1 MNAATD
7 EARPVP
13 APASGARPGPAE
25 KVRSPRAG
33 TARPTPPWKRRLVF
47 TRLGRWYTGLTI
59 GIGLAAV
66 NTGNNLLFL
75 VLGLLL
81 ASIVVSGILSEQ
93 SLQRLRVERHLPA
106 SATVGQP
113 ALIGLW
119 ARNEKPRAASFSL
132 ELREKGSDLEGRG
145 FLVVLAA
152 GQAAEVAY
160 RFTPT
165 RRGRHHFAQI
175 EVATKAPFGLF
186 EKSRPID
193 SAAELIV
200 FPRKVDAPLVEARSL
215 AREGERPQDR
225 AGQGLEVHS
234 LRDHRQGEDARTIHW
249 KSTARAG
256 KLIGV
261 DREQERR
268 RRVCVVLDHR
278 TLSGAALDGA
288 VERAA
293 ALVESELDSGSE
305 VALALCGA
313 GLAAGSGEA
322 HLHAALTLLALVE
335 HSPGAPAPAPD
346 PHAAA
351 LVAA

>member
-1 MNAATD
+1 MAAAGGSTS
-7 EARPVP
+7 AAALPVQP
-13 APASGARPGPAE
+13 A
-25 KVRSPRAG
+25 
-33 TARPTPPWKRRLVF
+33 PPWKRRLVF
-47 TRLGRWYTGLTI
+47 TRLGRWYTGLTV
-59 GIGLAAV
+59 GIGFAAV

-93 SLQRLRVERHLPA
+93 SLRLLRVERHLPS
-106 SATVGQP
+106 SATAGQP

-119 ARNEKPRAASFSL
+119 ARNGKRRAASFSL
-132 ELREKGSDLEGRG
+132 ELREKGGDVVGRG

-152 GQAAEVAY
+152 GQSAEIAY
-160 RFTPT
+160 RFTPL
-165 RRGRHHFAQI
+165 RRGRHDFAQL

-193 SAAELIV
+193 APAELIV
-200 FPRKVDAPLVEARSL
+200 FPRKVEAPEMEARSL

-234 LRDHRQGEDARTIHW
+234 LRDHRPGEDARTIHW
-249 KSTARAG
+249 RSTARAG

-278 TLSGAALDGA
+278 ALSGAALDAA

-293 ALVESELDSGSE
+293 ALVERELDGGSE
-305 VALALCGA
+305 VALALCGEN
-313 GLAAGSGEA
+313 LPAGSGES
-322 HLHAALTLLALVE
+322 HLHAALTLLALVQPA
-335 HSPGAPAPAPD
+335 PGAPPPVPD
-346 PHAAA
+346 PHASA